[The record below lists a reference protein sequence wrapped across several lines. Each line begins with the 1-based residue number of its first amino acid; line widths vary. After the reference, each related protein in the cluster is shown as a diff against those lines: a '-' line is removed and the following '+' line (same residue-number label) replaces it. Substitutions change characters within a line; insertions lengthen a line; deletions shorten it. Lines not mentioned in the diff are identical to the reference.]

1 MWHPLCTGVPAMT
14 EYEDRLRSLAVSDRG
29 FVRSVLGIDLDT
41 AERAHLE
48 PRTHALI
55 RLGATLAVETV
66 PNSCKAGVE
75 AALAAGA
82 SVDEIVGTVIAV
94 APTIGLARVVAAAPE
109 IALALGY
116 DVEDALESG

>member
-1 MWHPLCTGVPAMT
+1 MT
-14 EYEDRLRSLAVSDRG
+14 EHEDRLRGLAVSDRS

-55 RLGATLAVETV
+55 RLGATLAVDTV
-66 PNSCKAGVE
+66 PSACKASVE

-82 SVDEIVGTVIAV
+82 SVDEIVGTVIAA
-94 APTIGLARVVAAAPE
+94 APTIGLARVAAAAPE
-109 IALALGY
+109 IALSLGY
-116 DVEDALESG
+116 DVDDALESS